1 MRAWMGSL
9 AVGGLLAACLAG
21 CNRPEGP
28 ASANRPA
35 QNVLGAVA
43 VIDLDAVAQKLGRD
57 KAMSEAIQQHQAA
70 LNQQL
75 ANIKVSYE
83 KEISQKQ
90 NEFGQS
96 PSQEQVQLLSTMGR
110 QASANLNQVQQKA
123 KNDLSQHGA
132 QLVQQFRD
140 EVKPIARQVASEKG
154 LSIIVTRN
162 DTVVFDFT
170 APVDITEDVIRKMRE
185 RATPGAVPSPVR
197 RAMTRLVHFSA
208 S

>member
-9 AVGGLLAACLAG
+9 AVGCLLAACLAG

-28 ASANRPA
+28 ASANRQA

-83 KEISQKQ
+83 KEISA
-90 NEFGQS
+90 ETE
-96 PSQEQVQLLSTMGR
+96 PVR
-110 QASANLNQVQQKA
+110 
-123 KNDLSQHGA
+123 
-132 QLVQQFRD
+132 
-140 EVKPIARQVASEKG
+140 PIP
-154 LSIIVTRN
+154 
-162 DTVVFDFT
+162 F
-170 APVDITEDVIRKMRE
+170 
-185 RATPGAVPSPVR
+185 PGASPNSSR
-197 RAMTRLVHFSA
+197 PWAARPAPT
-208 S
+208 